1 MPSKSVAVRVF
12 SSKEDAE
19 NWQDHPINSFLPLF
33 LGAEGNIDNIN
44 KRIRMLYLKSPAIIK
59 VRWHFKEDESTG
71 YWVDRDAD

>member
-33 LGAEGNIDNIN
+33 LGAEGTSITSISGSACY
-44 KRIRMLYLKSPAIIK
+44 ILK
-59 VRWHFKEDESTG
+59 VLQL
-71 YWVDRDAD
+71 